1 MPILLTNMSSK
12 IAIKFG
18 FPTSDERMENIE
30 IEAENHDLDLQGGW
44 NHFMMCF
51 LPKLLVADNKGSY
64 FDRELSNLLGEEVI
78 SPEIT
83 FDTYIKVI
91 GSESIQL
98 PSYIL
103 WRDCA
108 VSKVSGRS
116 IQITDQNLIDWC
128 NTLAMYLD
136 INEVTF
142 KRLD

>member
-1 MPILLTNMSSK
+1 MSAK

-30 IEAENHDLDLQGGW
+30 IEAENHELDLYGGW

-51 LPKLLVADNKGSY
+51 LPKLLVTDNKMSY

-83 FDTYIKVI
+83 FETHTKVI

-103 WRDCA
+103 WGDCA
-108 VSKVSGRS
+108 ISKASGRS
-116 IQITDQNLIDWC
+116 IEITDQNLIDWC
-128 NTLAMYLD
+128 STLAMYLD
-136 INEVTF
+136 INDVTY